1 MPGLGARKRARK
13 VARLAA
19 RPAAACERRCL
30 EVGRREEGVAVVCVV
45 QIREVP
51 VNALGR
57 TMSVFTQ
64 TQEQPATTRKEWSP
78 SAVMDIQIYH
88 LCRTLH
94 FLVVRVGDPV
104 FAHAI
109 RDDSSV
115 RLLNVQSDMF
125 GTGERNCLTGRL
137 FQLKGCCS
145 A

>member
-1 MPGLGARKRARK
+1 
-13 VARLAA
+13 
-19 RPAAACERRCL
+19 
-30 EVGRREEGVAVVCVV
+30 
-45 QIREVP
+45 
-51 VNALGR
+51 
-57 TMSVFTQ
+57 MSVFTQ

-115 RLLNVQSDMF
+115 RLLDAQSENYVWHWRTHWF
-125 GTGERNCLTGRL
+125 SVLVVPT
-137 FQLKGCCS
+137 KGLLLCMTIM